1 MSQINRIIKFTLIF
15 TSLIICFANCSPPKE
30 KSELVRRLESIFND
44 PSFVNIS
51 KGEFNVGDYGAK
63 GDGETLNTEAIQQA
77 INDASEAGGGRVIFP
92 EGIYLSGALF
102 IRSNVE
108 LYIDEDVT
116 IKAIQDDDAF
126 PDIWTRIAGI
136 EMEWP
141 AALINVNNA
150 ENVRISGRGTIDGNG
165 KYWWDKFWGDPPRS
179 GGMFVEY
186 KKRDLRWALDYDCK
200 RVRALLVY
208 KSKDVAL
215 EDFRIERSGFWAVT
229 LTYSQRVHVDGI
241 VIRNNIGGKGPS
253 SDGINTDSSIDILV
267 ENCDVDCN
275 DDNFAIKAGR
285 GADGLRV
292 NKPVENVVYRNNRS
306 RSGHGLFTIGSETA
320 GGMRNIEVYGL
331 EAEDTQ
337 YGIRF
342 KSAKVRG
349 GVIENI
355 RFHDIKMNGVPY
367 PFYFELNWFPSYSY
381 PEIPEEIPEEEIP
394 VHWEKLTE
402 RVKPKERGIP
412 EFRDLVFEDIT
423 VKNAK
428 QAFYANAYPE
438 KPIHNLH
445 WENIAIQSW
454 EAGELTYA
462 ENWTMKNVTMQTKN
476 CEQLALKNCRDIQ
489 LPSVIS
495 AEEEKN

>member
-1 MSQINRIIKFTLIF
+1 MSQINRIIKLTLIF
-15 TSLIICFANCSPPKE
+15 TSLVICFANCIPSEE
-30 KSELVRRLESIFND
+30 KSELVRHLESIFYD
-44 PSFVNIS
+44 SSFVKIPQE
-51 KGEFNVGDYGAK
+51 EFNVKDYGAK
-63 GDGETLNTEAIQQA
+63 GDGITLNTDAIQQA
-77 INDASEAGGGRVIFP
+77 VDEASEVGGGKVIFP
-92 EGIYLSGALF
+92 EGTYLSGALF
-102 IRSNVE
+102 IKSNVE
-108 LYIDEDVT
+108 LHIDEDVT

-150 ENVRISGRGTIDGNG
+150 ENVRISGKGTIDGNG
-165 KYWWDKFWGDPPRS
+165 KYWWDKFWGDPPRT

-200 RVRALLVY
+200 RVRPLVVY
-208 KSKDVAL
+208 KSENVNLKN
-215 EDFRIERSGFWAVT
+215 FRIERSGFWAVT
-229 LTYSQRVHVDGI
+229 LTYSRRVHVNGI
-241 VIRNNIGGKGPS
+241 VIRNNIGGEGPS
-253 SDGINTDSSIDILV
+253 SDGINTDSSVDVLV

-275 DDNFAIKAGR
+275 DDNFALKSGR

-292 NKPVENVVYRNNRS
+292 NKPVENVVYRNNLS
-306 RSGHGLFTIGSETA
+306 RAGHGLFTIGSETA
-320 GGMRNIEVYGL
+320 GGMKNIEVYGL

-355 RFHDIKMNGVPY
+355 HFHDIKMNGVPY

-381 PEIPEEIPEEEIP
+381 PEIPEEIPEEEISG
-394 VHWEKLTE
+394 HWKKLTE
-402 RVKPKERGIP
+402 KVKPKERGIP

-445 WENIAIQSW
+445 WENITVQARK
-454 EAGELTYA
+454 AGKISYA
-462 ENWTMKNVTMQTKN
+462 EDWTMKNVTMQTKN
-476 CEQLALKNCRDIQ
+476 GEQVNLNNCNDIQ

-495 AEEEKN
+495 TVNEEN